1 MHLKISSPQSVL
13 FNDSIQKVTLPTGVG
28 EITILPW
35 HQPLSTVLFPWLVT
49 VTTDVDLWE
58 SFVKKDGQVILS
70 VSKGLV
76 LVDWESIVITTSVGV
91 TSASESHEVLAKMQ
105 ADLEAELELIKVEGN
120 KEELE
125 AALMNLEKVNADMR
139 LAKFGKIK

>member
-91 TSASESHEVLAKMQ
+91 KSASESHEVLAKMQ

>member
-1 MHLKISSPQSVL
+1 
-13 FNDSIQKVTLPTGVG
+13 
-28 EITILPW
+28 
-35 HQPLSTVLFPWLVT
+35 
-49 VTTDVDLWE
+49 
-58 SFVKKDGQVILS
+58 
-70 VSKGLV
+70 
-76 LVDWESIVITTSVGV
+76 
-91 TSASESHEVLAKMQ
+91 MQ